1 MALVNH
7 SKREINAKIV
17 YYGPE
22 RTGKATS
29 LRYVYD
35 RIKPT
40 LRGILKTVP
49 VSGSSMLFFDFSPFE
64 HAVFGDYRIRL
75 HIYTLQG
82 LVANP
87 AAWKMT
93 LKGLDGLVFVADAS
107 LEQASAAQQS
117 LTWLRGVL
125 SGYGVGLDDIP
136 VVLQLNKADQA
147 GQVVTEDLARELGL
161 SGRPALPTSAL
172 SGAGVLETLTCLSRL
187 VMGRIGERDDLPR
200 ETVVAGAATAE
211 SPVPLTPSS
220 DQPLGLDFHET
231 AEQLE
236 AIAEI
241 PFSNDLD
248 LRVAVADSGL
258 AIDGGTVRIPL
269 EVVTPGG
276 VQRLVVTILIA
287 PG

>member
-7 SKREINAKIV
+7 AKREINAKIV

-22 RTGKATS
+22 SAGKATS

-40 LRGILKTVP
+40 LRGNLKTVP
-49 VSGSSMLFFDFSPFE
+49 VSGSSLLFFDFSPFE
-64 HAVFGDYRIRL
+64 HLVFGSYRIRL

-107 LEQASAAQQS
+107 AEEIPVARQS
-117 LTWLRGVL
+117 LAWLREVL

-136 VVLQLNKADQA
+136 VVLQLNKVDQA
-147 GQVVTEDLARELGL
+147 GQVVAEELTRDLGL
-161 SGRPALPTSAL
+161 SGRPAFSTTAR

-187 VMGRIGERDDLPR
+187 VVGRIGERDDLLR
-200 ETVVAGAATAE
+200 EPAATGAEKVE
-211 SPVPLTPSS
+211 SPAPVTLIPA
-220 DQPLGLDFHET
+220 LGEPCGGGYPRNGQESRN
-231 AEQLE
+231 AR
-236 AIAEI
+236 
-241 PFSNDLD
+241 SN
-248 LRVAVADSGL
+248 G
-258 AIDGGTVRIPL
+258 
-269 EVVTPGG
+269 
-276 VQRLVVTILIA
+276 
-287 PG
+287 